1 MSQLIRLSKFVT
13 KYISL
18 LVILGALLSF
28 MKPSQLIPFG
38 KHIPYLLGFIMLG
51 MGLTMSTKDFK
62 VVLSRPKDV
71 AAGIILRYLIMPLV
85 AWGIAK
91 AFALSPALAAG
102 LILVGCCPSGTAS
115 NVMTFIAKGDT
126 ALSVSVSSLNTI
138 LAPILTPFLFLMFA
152 GTVVPIDP
160 MLLLLDIVKIVL
172 LPILLGMALRMIFPK
187 QVTAYQPII
196 PAFSV
201 IAIVITVGV
210 VVALNAAKLSAV
222 ALIALLA
229 VALHN
234 TLGLGLGYFSARLLN
249 MSEPKARAISYEIG
263 MENSGLAVA
272 LALAHLDPIAAI
284 PGAIFSV
291 WHNFSGSL
299 LASYWVKKD
308 LQ

>member
-115 NVMTFIAKGDT
+115 NIMTFIAKGDT

-222 ALIALLA
+222 AFIALLA

>member
-1 MSQLIRLSKFVT
+1 MSQLIRLSKFIT
-13 KYISL
+13 KYVSL

-28 MKPSQLIPFG
+28 MNPAHLIPFG

-51 MGLTMSTKDFK
+51 MGLTMSAKDFK

-85 AWGIAK
+85 AWCIAK
-91 AFALSPALAAG
+91 SFDLSPALAAG

-201 IAIVITVGV
+201 LAIVITVGV
-210 VVALNAAKLSAV
+210 VVALNTAKLSAV
-222 ALIALLA
+222 AIIALLA

-234 TLGLGLGYFSARLLN
+234 ALGLGLGYFSARLLN

>member
-1 MSQLIRLSKFVT
+1 MTYMVQLSQFITRS
-13 KYISL
+13 ISL
-18 LVILGALLSF
+18 FVILGAFLAFLY
-28 MKPSQLIPFG
+28 PAQLIPFG
-38 KHIPYLLGFIMLG
+38 KYIPYLLGFIMLG
-51 MGLTMSTKDFK
+51 MGLTMTTEDFK

-71 AAGIILRYLIMPLV
+71 AAGIALRYIIMPLV
-85 AWGIAK
+85 AWIIAK
-91 AFALSPALAAG
+91 TFNLNPALAAG

-138 LAPILTPFLFLMFA
+138 LAPVLTPFLFLLFA

-160 MLLLLDIVKIVL
+160 MLLLMDIVKIVL
-172 LPILLGMALRMIFPK
+172 LPVLIGMTLRMLLPK
-187 QVTAYQPII
+187 QVTACQPMV

-210 VVALNAAKLSAV
+210 VVALNAAKLSSV

-234 TLGLGLGYFSARLLN
+234 LLGLGIGYSSARLLKMN
-249 MSEPKARAISYEIG
+249 ESKARAIAYEIG

-272 LALAHLDPIAAI
+272 LALAHLDPLAAI

-299 LASYWVKKD
+299 LASFWVKRD
-308 LQ
+308 LK

>member
-13 KYISL
+13 KYVSL

-51 MGLTMSTKDFK
+51 MGLTMSAKDFK

-91 AFALSPALAAG
+91 SFDLSPALAAG

-201 IAIVITVGV
+201 LAIVITVGV

-222 ALIALLA
+222 AIIALLA

-234 TLGLGLGYFSARLLN
+234 ALGLGLGYFSARLLN

>member
-222 ALIALLA
+222 AFIALLA